1 MTKKSALS
9 CVDHPIIP
17 FITVCLLLFLTVFLL
32 TAFTPMVSDD
42 YPYSFNWADWTR
54 IESLSDIIESM
65 AVHRIRTNGRVFAH
79 SLVQL
84 FLFMPRI
91 IFSLINAANGLL
103 LCILC
108 HRLTPCERWQDNVAI
123 HLFGI
128 FFVSCFT
135 VALGENYFWLDG
147 SINYSWGIGFS
158 MLFLM
163 PFFLDYL
170 SIPYEDGRVCNALRC
185 LLAVWVGGYAESL
198 SPVVLAMAGIL
209 WIMNWIR
216 NSRCNWRFLLWLIFG
231 VLGYCFLMSAPA
243 TASRS
248 NSLSFAALGYNIREV
263 FRIAH
268 DDLLWCYLIYAVL
281 LSLAIWFHAERE
293 KLVLSLII
301 FIGSLISL
309 ASYTFAAYIEPRHL
323 CFPVFFMMLASVL
336 LLSSLCKKGKAVFS
350 RLLLACLCVL
360 FLLQFPVGVLD
371 VAVSYH
377 KQQIR
382 LQQIELALTSGETSI
397 TLENYYPYTKYAI
410 RFEMNKTRPD
420 FGPNVNIADYYG
432 LKEVYGVDP

>member
-1 MTKKSALS
+1 MTKKSVLS
-9 CVDHPIIP
+9 NASHYITP
-17 FITVCLLLFLTVFLL
+17 FASVCLLLFLTLFLL

-54 IESLSDIIESM
+54 IQSLSDIIESM
-65 AVHRIRTNGRVFAH
+65 KVHRIRTNGRVFAH

-84 FLFMPRI
+84 FLFLPRI
-91 IFSLINAANGLL
+91 IYSFLNAANGLM
-103 LCILC
+103 LCVLC
-108 HRLTPCERWQDNVAI
+108 RKIAPCERWQDNVVV

-128 FFVSCFT
+128 FFVACFT

-163 PFFLDYL
+163 PFLLDYL
-170 SIPYEDGRVCNALRC
+170 NIPLRERKVYNVMRC

-198 SPVVLAMAGIL
+198 SPVILTIAGVLWL
-209 WIMNWIR
+209 LNWIR
-216 NSRCNWRFLLWLIFG
+216 TKRCNWRFLLWIVCG
-231 VLGYCFLMSAPA
+231 AMGYCFLMSAPA

-281 LSLAIWFHAERE
+281 FTLAIWFQAERKE
-293 KLVLSLII
+293 LVLSLII
-301 FIGSLISL
+301 FIGGLTSLV
-309 ASYTFAAYIEPRHL
+309 SYVFAAYIEPRHL
-323 CFPVFFMMLASVL
+323 CFPVFFTMLANVL
-336 LLSSLCKKGKAVFS
+336 LLSSLCKIKQAVFS
-350 RLLLACLCVL
+350 RILLACLSVL

-377 KQQIR
+377 KQQVR
-382 LQQIELALTSGETSI
+382 LAQIQQALDAGVKSV
-397 TLENYYPYTKYAI
+397 TLENYYPYTKYGI
-410 RFEMNKTRPD
+410 RFEMNKNRPE

-432 LKEVYGVDP
+432 LEEVYGVDP